1 VPVGAVLDKQLETFE
16 RNGLGLPKEEREKL
30 KALKKSTRLH
40 PLHFVLKIAWD
51 LSAWCAYVG
60 MSELCIQFQ
69 QNINEDKT
77 SREFTKEELAGM
89 PDDFIENL
97 GKSEDGQK
105 YVRRCLWHF
114 DCRALRL
121 ISNHSLPC

>member
-1 VPVGAVLDKQLETFE
+1 
-16 RNGLGLPKEEREKL
+16 
-30 KALKKSTRLH
+30 
-40 PLHFVLKIAWD
+40 
-51 LSAWCAYVG
+51 

-105 YVRRCLWHF
+105 YVERGLWHF
-114 DCRALRL
+114 DCRAF
-121 ISNHSLPC
+121 SNHSLSC

>member
-1 VPVGAVLDKQLETFE
+1 MPVGAVLDKQLETFE

-89 PDDFIENL
+89 PDDFIESL

-105 YVRRCLWHF
+105 YVKRGQ
-114 DCRALRL
+114 
-121 ISNHSLPC
+121 